1 MVTGGAEYQPPPIRY
16 NHLPRSLK
24 PGTICWCKF
33 ELNDVEMLPIEA
45 GIVVIFSM
53 DACGLDSVKGRAEE
67 LPIWLE
73 FFLGSNSFN
82 ALPISLR
89 TICKLVTQQDVW
101 SKEENISQKQHKKKV
116 VIIMGATGTGKSKLS
131 VHLASRYKAE
141 LINSDKMQVYKG
153 LDIVTNK
160 VTMEEQCGV
169 PHHLLGILDPYADF
183 TVDHFRDMVVRAI
196 ESIVSRGHLPIIVGG
211 SNTYIEALID
221 DEDNKFRSKYDC
233 CFLWVDVPKLVLDPF
248 LSKRVDKMI
257 ENGMVD
263 ELRKMFDPNV
273 DYSQGIFRSIGVPE
287 FDQYFRNES
296 SLDKETNAMLIQKAI
311 NKMKENTYKLACRQ
325 VEKIYRLRDIKGW
338 NIHRLD
344 ATQVI
349 KKSGKESDEAWNEL
363 VAGPSVAIVGQFLRK
378 TY

>member
-1 MVTGGAEYQPPPIRY
+1 MFLFFVSSFACVLV
-16 NHLPRSLK
+16 N
-24 PGTICWCKF
+24 F
-33 ELNDVEMLPIEA
+33 ERNLTSCFPTLCYSFIYINFVF
-45 GIVVIFSM
+45 FSN
-53 DACGLDSVKGRAEE
+53 L
-67 LPIWLE
+67 I
-73 FFLGSNSFN
+73 
-82 ALPISLR
+82 R

-101 SKEENISQKQHKKKV
+101 SKENNISQKQHIEKV
-116 VIIMGATGTGKSKLS
+116 VIIMGATGTGKSKLY

-160 VTMEEQCGV
+160 LTMEEQCGI
-169 PHHLLGILDPYADF
+169 PHHLLGILNPYADF
-183 TVDHFRDMVVRAI
+183 TVDHFRYMVVRAI
-196 ESIVSRGHLPIIVGG
+196 ESIVSRGHLPIIVGV

-221 DEDNKFRSKYDC
+221 DEDSKFRSKYDC
-233 CFLWVDVPKLVLDPF
+233 CFVWVDVLVLVLDPF
-248 LSKRVDKMI
+248 LSKRVDQMI

-273 DYSQGIFRSIGVPE
+273 DHSQGIFRSIGIPE

-311 NKMKENTYKLACRQ
+311 SEMKENTYKLACLR

-344 ATQVI
+344 ATQVF
-349 KKSGKESDEAWNEL
+349 KKKGKESDEAWNEL
-363 VAGPSVAIVGQFLRK
+363 VARPSVAIVGQFLSK